1 MLSNL
6 SIFSCLTGCQ
16 PISWQWNHSWEVMIG
31 VCWGRMIARSI
42 FTLEKIIICPVI
54 WNYNSKWVTGMK
66 MLQRAHD
73 FTEGLGFSPVQQV
86 WQLRRFPRHF
96 SGGWVDASFASSVIN
111 FPALELH
118 VHAIEKSLICIIW
131 CYSVM
136 RHTFNEAIIFGISLM
151 HFTEQVSFSGCL
163 NVWL

>member
-73 FTEGLGFSPVQQV
+73 FTEGWGSHPYSKYDSSATFLDISLVAGWMLHLLQV
-86 WQLRRFPRHF
+86 SLI
-96 SGGWVDASFASSVIN
+96 ST
-111 FPALELH
+111 ALELH
-118 VHAIEKSLICIIW
+118 IHAIEKTLVCIIW